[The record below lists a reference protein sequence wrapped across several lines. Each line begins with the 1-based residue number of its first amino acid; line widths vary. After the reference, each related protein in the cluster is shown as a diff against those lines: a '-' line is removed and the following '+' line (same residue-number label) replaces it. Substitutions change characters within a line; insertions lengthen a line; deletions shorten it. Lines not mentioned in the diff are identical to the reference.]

1 MSDASTSNVPT
12 ANLINPETIH
22 RPTGYSH
29 VAEVTAGRPVYISGQ
44 VALDARGALVGP
56 GDIGAQARQAFE
68 NLKAALQAVG
78 AGFDQVVKLNCY
90 LVDAS
95 QLPAVREVRDEYVN
109 QRRLPASTAVEV
121 RRLFRE
127 NLLIEVEAVAVIA

>member
-1 MSDASTSNVPT
+1 MSDVSTSNVPT

-56 GDIGAQARQAFE
+56 DDIGAQARQVFE
-68 NLKAALQAVG
+68 NLKATLQAVG
-78 AGFDQVVKLNCY
+78 AGFDQVVSSTITWWTRRNCQPS
-90 LVDAS
+90 ARS
-95 QLPAVREVRDEYVN
+95 AT
-109 QRRLPASTAVEV
+109 ST
-121 RRLFRE
+121 
-127 NLLIEVEAVAVIA
+127 